1 MTMTRSGEMY
11 SDQIG
16 NMGVIENLDKSN
28 FKLEDG
34 SSFQIKNDGSEVIEL
49 DVRLAGM
56 PEGEFVKTRFEY
68 GWNIEIVEEVK
79 QTNIPYLNLKW
90 GY

>member
-16 NMGVIENLDKSN
+16 NMGTIENLDKSN

-56 PEGEFVKTRFEY
+56 PKSEFVTTRFEH
-68 GWNIEIVEEVK
+68 GWNIEIIEEVK
-79 QTNIPYLNLKW
+79 QKDVPYFNLKW

>member
-16 NMGVIENLDKSN
+16 NMGAIENLDKSN

-49 DVRLAGM
+49 DVRNA
-56 PEGEFVKTRFEY
+56 
-68 GWNIEIVEEVK
+68 
-79 QTNIPYLNLKW
+79 
-90 GY
+90 